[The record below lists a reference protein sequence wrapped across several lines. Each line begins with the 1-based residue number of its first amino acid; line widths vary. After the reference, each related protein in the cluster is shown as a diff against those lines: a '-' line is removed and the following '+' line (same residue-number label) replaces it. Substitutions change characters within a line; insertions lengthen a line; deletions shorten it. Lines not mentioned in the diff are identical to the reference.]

1 MALSIKG
8 AGSLLVRI
16 PTALF
21 PIALGLAGL
30 AAVSRAAAEHL
41 ALPGLSLL
49 GQVLLGL
56 AGAMLVI
63 DFLLYLVKL
72 LRHRDEVVEDI
83 SMATRANLLAPGLM
97 AAMVI
102 GGLSAPVWS
111 GGAMVWLLASI
122 AHLLLLLAFVGRW
135 LTHDYAPDELNP
147 TWFLPAAGIMTSAM
161 TWPGSGPI
169 AFPMMSFSA
178 GLMLWVML
186 LPLVFRR
193 LVFEP
198 AVSPQLRP
206 TLFIVA
212 APFGLAAGALT
223 TLFPDLAWQG
233 PFVLLSAG
241 AFFIFALILQL
252 RFVGAAGITLSWW
265 ATTFPVAVVA
275 TGFLKL
281 ADEAGEIAVYAGIG
295 LFALACLTTSFAVI
309 ATVRAAWCTCT
320 KTVARAEQEI
330 EAMQGQ
336 LPSTS

>member
-1 MALSIKG
+1 MALSITG

-30 AAVSRAAAEHL
+30 AAVSRAAATHL
-41 ALPGLSLL
+41 ALPGLGAA
-49 GQVLLGL
+49 GQVLLAL
-56 AGAMLVI
+56 AGAMLVV

-72 LRHRDEVVEDI
+72 LRHREEVAEDL

-102 GGLSAPVWS
+102 GGLSAEAWS
-111 GGAMVWLLASI
+111 GGAMVWLSASI
-122 AHLLLLLAFVGRW
+122 AHLVLLLGFVGRW

-161 TWPGSGPI
+161 TWPGYGPI
-169 AFPMMSFSA
+169 AFPMMSFGA

-198 AVSPQLRP
+198 AVAPQLRP

-212 APFGLAAGALT
+212 APFGLAAGALM

-241 AFFIFALILQL
+241 AFFIVALILQL
-252 RFVGAAGITLSWW
+252 RFVSAAGITLSWW

-275 TGFLKL
+275 TGYLRL
-281 ADEAGEIAVYAGIG
+281 ADAAGDVAVYLGLG
-295 LFALACLTTSFAVI
+295 LFALASLTTSFALI

-330 EAMQGQ
+330 EAMQGRTA
-336 LPSTS
+336 SSS